1 MIQIMYLRPV
11 EDDAHVKALVG
22 FYIPKWDLY
31 LYKCKYVVGNKGPFI
46 SFPSQQYEDKQTG
59 EKRYRPSHFMFG
71 KEMSTKFQEA
81 AVAAI
86 EQYIAKEGKES

>member
-1 MIQIMYLRPV
+1 MIEIVYMRKI
-11 EDDAHVKALVG
+11 ENDDHVKALVG

-31 LYKCKYVVGNKGPFI
+31 LYKCKYVTGTKGPFI

-71 KEMSTKFQEA
+71 KDMSARFQAA
-81 AVAAI
+81 AVEAI
-86 EQYIAKEGKES
+86 DRYLAQGSE